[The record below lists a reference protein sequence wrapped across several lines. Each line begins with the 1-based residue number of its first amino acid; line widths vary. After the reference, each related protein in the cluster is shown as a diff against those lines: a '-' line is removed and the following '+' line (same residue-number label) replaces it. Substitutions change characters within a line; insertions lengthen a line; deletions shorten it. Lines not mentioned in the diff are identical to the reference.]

1 MKSFYKILI
10 VVLVLFL
17 IGFTIAYKSMFSTYD
32 KINKEQAI
40 IEISNTS
47 NVKIIESR
55 FLR

>member
-17 IGFTIAYKSMFSTYD
+17 IGFTIAYKSMYSTYD

-47 NVKIIESR
+47 TIKIIKNR
-55 FLR
+55 F

>member
-1 MKSFYKILI
+1 MKSFFKILI
-10 VVLVLFL
+10 VVLILFL
-17 IGFTIAYKSMFSTYD
+17 IGFTFAYRSMFSTYE
-32 KINKEQAI
+32 KVNKEQAV